1 MCLFFSGL
9 CINRNVIIN
18 KFYEILRTDG
28 KFEDER
34 FIKPRKIVPIYENA
48 KIKIN
53 ALKLQDKDQLL
64 NINCYD
70 EIKDDYDD
78 IYKMG
83 KILKSDAN
91 TKKNNNLDDIKS
103 EYTQE
108 NPDKIIAIKSE
119 IEKNTDS
126 ILQGNEKIID
136 QNIAP
141 TKEFIQII
149 SVRDYFAVSHR
160 DITDWDDRS
169 FAQYFW
175 DALSYQNLFYYAFFR
190 YSLLTPYFIRIILLF
205 IQLNFFFLLN
215 CMMYT
220 DDIIDHRLN
229 YLSWVNIK

>member
-9 CINRNVIIN
+9 CINRNVINN

-149 SVRDYFAVSHR
+149 SVRDYFAVSHCT
-160 DITDWDDRS
+160 IFLGCS
-169 FAQYFW
+169 II
-175 DALSYQNLFYYAFFR
+175 SE
-190 YSLLTPYFIRIILLF
+190 SILLCFFQIQFTNSLFHKNYSF
-205 IQLNFFFLLN
+205 IYSIKFFLSFELHDV
-215 CMMYT
+215 Y
-220 DDIIDHRLN
+220 
-229 YLSWVNIK
+229 